1 LVKVV
6 LTGITSVFG
15 PTRAFVEITEQEPGK
30 TPNVKKPI
38 MREGDREGSI
48 EVISIDVVNN
58 SVRIKNGGIE
68 TNVVFEVAKSSIG
81 PTPGPGGP
89 PTALPMGALQQGHPG
104 AAASASAPTIISSGG
119 AAAAGRAGT
128 AVSLFGGASPSI
140 PSATSNPGTPNPAY
154 PGLSPAYA
162 SAGNTYASTYSPAIS
177 SANNLGG
184 GISTYGAND
193 PNRQMPARPLRDI
206 QAPRPSAA
214 DTLTR
219 LNDAIKQRGLPSL

>member
-89 PTALPMGALQQGHPG
+89 PTALPMGALQQGHPVLLLRPAHQLSFLP
-104 AAASASAPTIISSGG
+104 AAPQQPVAP
-119 AAAAGRAGT
+119 ALRCRFLEARA
-128 AVSLFGGASPSI
+128 LPFHQ
-140 PSATSNPGTPNPAY
+140 
-154 PGLSPAYA
+154 
-162 SAGNTYASTYSPAIS
+162 
-177 SANNLGG
+177 
-184 GISTYGAND
+184 
-193 PNRQMPARPLRDI
+193 RLRI
-206 QAPRPSAA
+206 RE
-214 DTLTR
+214 
-219 LNDAIKQRGLPSL
+219 LPT